1 MLTCFVLVFT
11 SVEVLIYK
19 LIQTNKINLQL
30 LANVLAYVFKKISI
44 STKILALLLCGN
56 LRIWICIIMRRSV
69 VRLGK

>member
-1 MLTCFVLVFT
+1 MLTSFVLVFT

-44 STKILALLLCGN
+44 SAKILPLLLCGN